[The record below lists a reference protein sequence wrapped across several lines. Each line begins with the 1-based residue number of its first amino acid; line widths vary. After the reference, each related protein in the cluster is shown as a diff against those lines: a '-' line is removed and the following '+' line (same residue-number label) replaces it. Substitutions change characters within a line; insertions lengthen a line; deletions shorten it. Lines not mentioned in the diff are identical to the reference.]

1 MITKVF
7 SQIRS
12 DPFQQWTTPDVN
24 SERDILRAEA
34 GSERVSRMN
43 GGEGLMRIRNC
54 VLILFVF
61 TSVYS
66 MGQSCQGDCQPGAIA
81 GPYAAAQIAENTAVN
96 FPQCVGSSCGTGWT
110 GNQFE
115 GIDAQQYQFYD
126 QNYYNIDPNIA
137 VGPTVSDE
145 NAQVL
150 EWVNGQYVQ
159 AFDKVTGQP
168 IFTLAGGSTGV
179 PVSVSTLWSSST
191 QPECQDSTGNV
202 QVIYDRLDNAF
213 AINRRITYSV
223 SNINHY
229 AWCVALS
236 SGSDLSNPS
245 TQWFAYEFKMDTA
258 IPCLPSSNGCTTGTA
273 WYYYPDWPRIGTW
286 SNGFYVTFDLVD
298 PTVSSYQVGFEAC
311 QLDRADMVL
320 GQSANPMTC
329 FTYMVPENDEPS
341 LIHSVD
347 VGDIDSATGP
357 PNGEPEYFLSIV
369 NPSNLQQGKD
379 GQGVCTSTTTPCTSN
394 QLALF
399 TWGASG
405 LAGPTFVTVNPY
417 TPGCYD
423 TSKAGGEINTICV
436 PVPSTNLSHIGAY
449 GALLCGDYGP
459 PCLDSLGDRM
469 ANRLTYNN
477 LTSSGGGPSGT
488 YLTASH
494 VVMESASNERTGIRY
509 YILKVSNGAATVLVN
524 SGGGS
529 GPPDLQDP
537 NATLFYFMPSAALD
551 KNGNLAMVYTTSGSY
566 CSSCQTQYNPAVNFD
581 VLPWGASA
589 FDSPAL
595 IIQGSGD
602 EENTTHWGQYA
613 ATVIDPTDNLT
624 FYGMG
629 EYFNTSQTG
638 VSNCGAPS
646 SNCFTWQ
653 TRIFRSQ
660 SPLPAVS
667 LVPPSLTFGQQ
678 TIGTTSSPQTTTL
691 TNTGAATL
699 TLSSIGITGAD
710 ANDFAL
716 EKNTCG
722 ATLAPNDDCQI
733 SVTFTP
739 TAVGSRSAA
748 VSVTDDAPGSPQTVG
763 LAGTGTALAVSLV
776 PASLTF
782 GPQTLFTTSS
792 PQITALTNTG
802 AATLTLSNIALTGT
816 DASDFA
822 QKNNCGL
829 TLAPNH
835 SCQVSV
841 TFTPTTVGSL
851 SAAVSIADD
860 APGSPQTVGLAG
872 TGTASAA
879 TLSPLNVAF
888 PGQYVK
894 HSGPTQ
900 TVKLTNTGTA
910 TLAITNVAVGPADF
924 GMVSTSTPCGSSLA
938 AGSSCTIGVSFDPT
952 ATGTRTGTLTV
963 ADNAAGSPQMVT
975 LTGTG
980 QDFAVAPSGSAT
992 ATVAPGQTAN
1002 YTIAIAPGG
1011 GFDQT
1016 VMLSCSGAPPQSAC
1030 SLSPNSVALHG
1041 STPASVTVAVRT
1053 AGTTASLAHP
1063 AGSTPD
1069 SGRLALWLTLSGWSG
1084 LVLGSCSR
1092 SCKRHGRLLY
1102 GLAFLCLFSL
1112 AITFSSCGGGS
1123 TGTGNSTTSSSPPAT
1138 PTPAGSYDL
1147 TVTGTFASGSTTLT
1161 HATKLTLVV
1170 Q

>member
-1 MITKVF
+1 
-7 SQIRS
+7 
-12 DPFQQWTTPDVN
+12 
-24 SERDILRAEA
+24 
-34 GSERVSRMN
+34 MN
-43 GGEGLMRIRNC
+43 GGKGLMRIRNC
-54 VLILFVF
+54 VIMLFAF

-66 MGQSCQGDCQPGAIA
+66 MGQSCQGDCQTGAIA
-81 GPYAAAQIAENTAVN
+81 GPYAAAQTAENTAVN
-96 FPQCVGSSCGTGWT
+96 FPQCVGSSCGTGWN

-115 GIDAQQYQFYD
+115 GIDAQQNIGSQYQFYD
-126 QNYYNIDPNIA
+126 QNYYNIDANIA
-137 VGPTVSDE
+137 VGLTVSGE
-145 NAQVL
+145 NAQIL
-150 EWVNGQYVQ
+150 EWVNGAYVQ

-168 IFTLAGGSTGV
+168 IFTFAGGTEAV
-179 PVSVSTLWSSST
+179 PVTVDALWSSST

-202 QVIYDRLDNAF
+202 QVIYDRLDNVF
-213 AINRRITYSV
+213 VISRRITYLV
-223 SNINHY
+223 NGIDHY
-229 AWCVALS
+229 TWCIGLS
-236 SGSDLSNPS
+236 SGSDLSN
-245 TQWFAYEFKMDTA
+245 TTTIWHAYEFKMDSA
-258 IPCLPSSNGCTTGTA
+258 IPCLPSSAGCTTGTSY
-273 WYYYPDWPRIGTW
+273 YYYPDWPRIATW
-286 SNGFYVTFDLVD
+286 SNGFYITFDLQD
-298 PTVSSYQVGFEAC
+298 PTAGNTEAGFEAC

-329 FTYMVPENDEPS
+329 YTYMVPQNQEPS

-347 VGDIDSATGP
+347 VGDIDSATLP
-357 PNGEPEYFLSIV
+357 PNGEPEYFLSMV
-369 NPSNLQQGKD
+369 SPSNLQQGYN
-379 GQGVCTSTTTPCTSN
+379 GQGVCTSQSTPCTSN

-399 TWGASG
+399 TWGTS

-423 TSKAGGEINTICV
+423 TSNPGSEINTICV
-436 PVPSTNLSHIGAY
+436 PVPSTNLNQIGGY
-449 GALLCGDYGP
+449 GSLLCGDYGP

-469 ANRLTYNN
+469 ANRLTYSN
-477 LTSSGGGPSGT
+477 LISSGSGPNGA

-509 YILKVSNGAATVLVN
+509 YVLQVSSGAATVLVN
-524 SGGGS
+524 SGGTS

-537 NATLFYFMPSAALD
+537 NKTLFYFMPSAALD
-551 KNGNLAMVYTTSGSY
+551 KNGNLAIAYTTSGAY
-566 CSSCQTQYNPAVNFD
+566 CSTCQTQYNPAIGVD
-581 VLPWGASA
+581 VLPWGSSG
-589 FDSPAL
+589 FEPPTL
-595 IIQGSGD
+595 IVQGTGD
-602 EENTTHWGQYA
+602 QENTMHFGEYA
-613 ATVIDPTDNLT
+613 ATVLDSTDDLT

-638 VSNCGAPS
+638 TSNCQVPA
-646 SNCFTWQ
+646 SNCHTWQ
-653 TRIFRSQ
+653 TRIFRQ
-660 SPLPAVS
+660 ALPAVS
-667 LVPPSLTFGQQ
+667 LVPLSLTFGPQ
-678 TIGTTSSPQTTTL
+678 TIDTTSSPQITTL
-691 TNTGAATL
+691 TNTGAGTL
-699 TLSSIGITGAD
+699 TLSNITLTGAD
-710 ANDFAL
+710 ASDFAQT
-716 EKNTCG
+716 NTCG
-722 ATLAPNDDCQI
+722 PTLAPNQSCQV

-739 TAVGSRSAA
+739 TTVGSLSAA
-748 VSVTDDAPGSPQTVG
+748 VSISDDAPGSPQTVG
-763 LAGTGTALAVSLV
+763 LAGTGTAPAVSLI

-782 GPQTLFTTSS
+782 GPQTLLTTSS
-792 PQITALTNTG
+792 PQITTLTNTG

-829 TLAPNH
+829 TLAPNQ

-860 APGSPQTVGLAG
+860 APGSPQTVGLVG

-894 HSGPTQ
+894 NSGPTQ
-900 TVKLTNTGTA
+900 TVTLTNTGTA
-910 TLAITNVAVGPADF
+910 TLAITNVAVSPADF
-924 GMVSTSTPCGSSLA
+924 GMVSTYTPCGSSLA

-952 ATGTRTGTLTV
+952 AIGARTGTLAVT
-963 ADNAAGSPQMVT
+963 DNAASSPQMVT

-1002 YTIAIAPGG
+1002 YMIAVAPGG

-1016 VMLSCSGAPPQSAC
+1016 VALSCSGAPPQSAC
-1030 SLSPNSVALHG
+1030 SLSSSSVALHG
-1041 STPASVTVAVRT
+1041 STPAPVTVAVRT
-1053 AGTTASLAHP
+1053 AGTTASLAYP
-1063 AGSTPD
+1063 VGFPPD
-1069 SGRLALWLTLSGWSG
+1069 SSRLALWLTLSGWSG
-1084 LVLGSCSR
+1084 LVLGSYGRSR
-1092 SCKRHGRLLY
+1092 KRHGRLLY

-1123 TGTGNSTTSSSPPAT
+1123 TSTGSSTPSAT

-1147 TVTGTFASGSTTLT
+1147 TVTGTFTSGSTTLT
-1161 HATKLTLVV
+1161 HSTKLALVV

>member
-1 MITKVF
+1 MFTVNL
-7 SQIRS
+7 SMSPEMHEYQGVQSDPIRS
-12 DPFQQWTTPDVN
+12 VPAMDNADAN
-24 SERDILRAEA
+24 RERDILRTEA
-34 GSERVSRMN
+34 TSERVSRMN
-43 GGEGLMRIRNC
+43 DGKGLMRIRNC

-66 MGQSCQGDCQPGAIA
+66 MGQSCQGDCQTGAIA
-81 GPYAAAQIAENTAVN
+81 GPYAAVQTAENTAVN

-115 GIDAQQYQFYD
+115 GIDAQQYIGSPYQFYD

-137 VGPTVSDE
+137 VGPTVSGE

-159 AFDKVTGQP
+159 AFDKVTGLA
-168 IFTLAGGSTGV
+168 IFTLGGGSTGV

-213 AINRRITYSV
+213 AINRRISYSV
-223 SNINHY
+223 NNINHY

-298 PTVSSYQVGFEAC
+298 PTVSNYQVGFEAC

-329 FTYMVPENDEPS
+329 FTYMVPENDVPS

-347 VGDIDSATGP
+347 VGDIDSATVP
-357 PNGEPEYFLSIV
+357 PPGEPEYFLSIV

-423 TSKAGGEINTICV
+423 TSKAGSEINTICV

-477 LTSSGGGPSGT
+477 LTPSGGGPSGT

-524 SGGGS
+524 SGGSS
-529 GPPDLQDP
+529 GPLDLQDP
-537 NATLFYFMPSAALD
+537 TLYYLMPSAALD
-551 KNGNLAMVYTTSGSY
+551 KYGNLAIEYTTSGAY
-566 CSSCQTQYNPAVNFD
+566 CSTCQTQYNPAISVD
-581 VLPWGASA
+581 VLPWGASS
-589 FDSPAL
+589 FDPPTL
-595 IIQGSGD
+595 IVQGTGD
-602 EENTTHWGQYA
+602 QENTMHFGEYA

-638 VSNCGAPS
+638 VPPCGAPS

-667 LVPPSLTFGQQ
+667 LVPPSLTFGPQI
-678 TIGTTSSPQTTTL
+678 IGTTSSPQTTTL

-699 TLSSIGITGAD
+699 TLSSPVITGAD

-716 EKNTCG
+716 QKNTCG
-722 ATLAPNDDCQI
+722 ATLAPNDSCQV

-739 TAVGSRSAA
+739 MAAGSLSAA
-748 VSVTDDAPGSPQTVG
+748 VSITDDAPGSPQTVG
-763 LAGTGTALAVSLV
+763 LFGTGTTALA
-776 PASLTF
+776 P
-782 GPQTLFTTSS
+782 
-792 PQITALTNTG
+792 
-802 AATLTLSNIALTGT
+802 
-816 DASDFA
+816 
-822 QKNNCGL
+822 
-829 TLAPNH
+829 
-835 SCQVSV
+835 
-841 TFTPTTVGSL
+841 
-851 SAAVSIADD
+851 
-860 APGSPQTVGLAG
+860 
-872 TGTASAA
+872 AA
-879 TLSPLNVAF
+879 TLSPLNLTF
-888 PGQYVK
+888 PGYVK
-894 HSGPTQ
+894 NSGPSQ
-900 TVKLTNTGTA
+900 TVTLTNTGTA
-910 TLAITNVAVGPADF
+910 TLAITNVVVSPADF
-924 GMVSTSTPCGSSLA
+924 GILSTTCGSSLA
-938 AGSSCTIGVSFDPT
+938 AGSHCTIGVFFDPT
-952 ATGTRTGTLTV
+952 AIGTRTGTLTV

-980 QDFAVAPSGSAT
+980 QDFDVTPSGSVT
-992 ATVAPGQTAN
+992 ATVTPGQTAN
-1002 YTIAIAPGG
+1002 YTIAIAPYG

-1030 SLSPNSVALHG
+1030 SLSPNSIALHG

-1084 LVLGSCSR
+1084 LVLGSCGRSR
-1092 SCKRHGRLLY
+1092 KRPARLLY

-1112 AITFSSCGGGS
+1112 GITFSSCGGGS
-1123 TGTGNSTTSSSPPAT
+1123 TGAGNSTTTSSSPPAT

-1147 TVTGTFASGSTTLT
+1147 TVTGTFTSGSTTLT